1 MVFAAIAISHQ
12 KPRLLQIRSLID
24 WVPKSKSAQPK
35 FIWHLFGWNP
45 KIAQLTK
52 YCSKIAKLLVKMFWH
67 ATFWHGKFWYPTKQA
82 LDAQS
87 YTPSLSF
94 FPLY

>member
-45 KIAQLTK
+45 KIAHLTK
-52 YCSKIAKLLVKMFWH
+52 SCCKIAKLLVKM
-67 ATFWHGKFWYPTKQA
+67 FWHGKFWYPTKQA